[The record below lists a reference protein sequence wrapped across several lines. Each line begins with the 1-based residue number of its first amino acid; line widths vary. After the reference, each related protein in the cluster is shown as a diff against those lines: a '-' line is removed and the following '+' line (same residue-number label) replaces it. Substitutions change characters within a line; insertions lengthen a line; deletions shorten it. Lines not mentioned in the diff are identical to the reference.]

1 MASWRAAGFSG
12 GTPRACTGSI
22 DVKQS
27 VTAENAMDTDV
38 LRMLGTML
46 RFVRVVNRRFR
57 ESGCPDLT
65 LSDLSVLAQIERGV
79 DLPSVIADTLFL
91 DRPRVSRISDQL
103 VAQGYLVR
111 SVDPEDRRRSRLS
124 LTESGRDLLREGR
137 HHVVS
142 ATDSVLGPLST
153 EERARLTESLAS
165 VRPLLEREGS
175 A

>member
-1 MASWRAAGFSG
+1 MGSWPAVGFSG
-12 GTPRACTGSI
+12 RTPCICTGSI

-27 VTAENAMDTDV
+27 VTAENPVDTDV

-65 LSDLSVLAQIERGV
+65 LSDLSVLAQIERGI

-91 DRPRVSRISDQL
+91 DRPRVSRITDQL
-103 VAQGYLVR
+103 VAHGYLVR

-124 LTESGRDLLREGR
+124 LTESGMELLREGR
-137 HHVVS
+137 RHVVS
-142 ATDSVLGPLST
+142 ATDSVLGPLSA
-153 EERARLTESLAS
+153 EERERLTESLAS
-165 VRPLLEREGS
+165 VHPLLEREGT